1 MLNLTIRADY
11 LRVLILAWIAL
22 LLSSI
27 GFALYSQHALGM
39 MPCPWCVIQRLM
51 MLISLALSLLMLGS
65 IGLPVAMA
73 LPALALGLVQAAG
86 MAASLYQQ
94 FVASK
99 DTECVMSLA
108 DRILMASGLE
118 HRWPWMFAASNSCAE
133 AAQATFLGI
142 AFPWLSF
149 AVFAI
154 GSLVSLQFIGHC
166 LRALFNPK
174 SLKLKQG

>member
-142 AFPWLSF
+142 AFPWLS
-149 AVFAI
+149 
-154 GSLVSLQFIGHC
+154 
-166 LRALFNPK
+166 
-174 SLKLKQG
+174 

>member
-65 IGLPVAMA
+65 IGLPLAMA
-73 LPALALGLVQAAG
+73 LPALALGLVINSLSQA
-86 MAASLYQQ
+86 
-94 FVASK
+94 
-99 DTECVMSLA
+99 
-108 DRILMASGLE
+108 RIPNA
-118 HRWPWMFAASNSCAE
+118 
-133 AAQATFLGI
+133 
-142 AFPWLSF
+142 
-149 AVFAI
+149 
-154 GSLVSLQFIGHC
+154 
-166 LRALFNPK
+166 
-174 SLKLKQG
+174 